1 MALTF
6 RLAPV
11 WSILDEKL
19 VPVEKKFRDPD
30 PKPVNKERSN
40 LNLDPLEFG

>member
-6 RLAPV
+6 RVALV

-19 VPVEKKFRDPD
+19 VPVERKFRDPD
-30 PKPVNKERSN
+30 LNLVNRDRLN
-40 LNLDPLEFG
+40 LNPDPLEFA